1 MIEVQTMLDAIRN
14 AFTLAG
20 GTPGLSALFLAGL
33 LALWYAKNEQ
43 KKDTELLFRYALIV
57 LLVIISPPYL
67 YLVGRF
73 FTGFA
78 LDGMYLWLLPLT
90 PVMLKVFSDAAVAAR
105 ALSHRFIFGLSA
117 AALLLLAGT
126 SSFQPESFQRVDNAY
141 YIPEAEL
148 HTLEYISRIRN
159 ERGQEEILI
168 WGPERLMEYARR
180 YDGGLILVYGRDLWE
195 GTPDP
200 EMHQIYEDL
209 DYNAL
214 LAMQNET
221 LFLDIMGESAERYG
235 CDLLILDKGP
245 FYEEKQPW
253 PKRIGQY
260 VLQDMVE
267 NELIY
272 TKLDQ

>member
-57 LLVIISPPYL
+57 LIVIISPPYL

-221 LFLDIMGESAERYG
+221 LFLDIMGKSAERYG
-235 CDLLILDKGP
+235 CDLLILDKEP

-260 VLQDMVE
+260 VLQDVVE

-272 TKLDQ
+272 MKLGE